1 MIPDMVKIVSPVI
14 CYVLIITKILNLETW
29 EKRESITLIAPVNPS
44 FKTPAPFFTFTTRQ
58 KNAKWEKI
66 YLLAGEI
73 LIM

>member
-1 MIPDMVKIVSPVI
+1 MIPDMVKIVSPVVCDNSKNI
-14 CYVLIITKILNLETW
+14 NLKSW